1 MMSPDQIGFALL
13 YLGIF
18 ILIGKWL
25 RVKVTWMQNLF
36 LPSSMIAVFIAL
48 LLCPQVLGKLIGL
61 WAEEGSLLTSGA
73 LPDTIITVWDKLP
86 GLMINIVFATLFLG
100 KQIPSKKDVLDYG
113 GPQLAYG
120 WTVGWGQ
127 YVIGILL
134 MVLFITPVF
143 GLPSMAGA
151 LIEIAFEGGH
161 GTAAGLKGT
170 CEELGFEEGRSE
182 EHTSELQSR
191 GHLVCCLL
199 LEKTQGGVRAG

>member
-1 MMSPDQIGFALL
+1 
-13 YLGIF
+13 
-18 ILIGKWL
+18 
-25 RVKVTWMQNLF
+25 MQNLF
-36 LPSSMIAVFIAL
+36 LPSSMIAGFVAL
-48 LLCPQVLGKLIGL
+48 LLGPQVLGKLIGL

-73 LPDTIITVWDKLP
+73 LPDTIITVWDKLPGLMINIVIMVSGRDTIITVWDKLP

-161 GTAAGLKGT
+161 GTAAGLQGT
-170 CEELGFEEGRSE
+170 FKKLGFEEGYDLAIGLA
-182 EHTSELQSR
+182 TI
-191 GHLVCCLL
+191 
-199 LEKTQGGVRAG
+199 GVLTVSL

>member
-36 LPSSMIAVFIAL
+36 LPSSMIAGFIAL
-48 LLCPQVLGKLIGL
+48 LLGHQVLGKLIGL

-170 CEELGFEEGRSE
+170 FEELGFEEGRSE